1 MATKTIESGTVADAY
16 LAILKDRGVDY
27 FFGNAGTDFA
37 PIIEAF
43 ARAHAEGTP
52 APIPLMVPHEN
63 VAINM
68 ALGYYIIKGR
78 PQVVMV
84 HVNAG
89 TANAICGLIN
99 ASKGNLPVL
108 FTAGRT
114 PYTEE
119 GDTPGM
125 RSREVHWPQ
134 EMRDQN
140 AMVREMVKWD
150 YELPSGAVVET
161 AVDRALN
168 VAMSSPRGPVYMT
181 LPREPL
187 AAAVEN
193 FQYQSPSLRRV
204 PAPAHPDPAAIDE
217 AAAMLAKAERPLI
230 IASNFGAQPA
240 DGRALAELAERYA
253 VPVSQRKPRF
263 VSLPSAHPMN
273 IGYDPD
279 PYLDQADLIVVLEAD
294 VPWIPSMK
302 APGADCKIIHI
313 GADPIFESYPIRG
326 FRCDL
331 AITGLPKATLTAI
344 SGAMAEHEK
353 SAKTRIDARRK
364 RIADE
369 VAGLREKW
377 KAQLEEAKSAGPI
390 HPVWIS
396 HCIDRIKGDNPIII
410 KESGIQLQHLNIT
423 ETDTVFTGGAGG
435 GLGYGLGTAL
445 GAKLAAPD
453 RLVICTQGDGAYHYG
468 NPVPSHY
475 VAKAEGLPMLTV
487 VFNNARW
494 DAVRRNT
501 RAVYPDG
508 YASRSNRE
516 PLTYFEPGVAYE
528 HAVEVVGGYGECVE
542 DPEELPRALDR
553 AMDAIE
559 SEDRQAL
566 LNVITA

>member
-1 MATKTIESGTVADAY
+1 MSSQNQLVATA
-16 LAILKDRGVDY
+16 
-27 FFGNAGTDFA
+27 
-37 PIIEAF
+37 
-43 ARAHAEGTP
+43 
-52 APIPLMVPHEN
+52 
-63 VAINM
+63 
-68 ALGYYIIKGR
+68 
-78 PQVVMV
+78 
-84 HVNAG
+84 
-89 TANAICGLIN
+89 
-99 ASKGNLPVL
+99 
-108 FTAGRT
+108 
-114 PYTEE
+114 
-119 GDTPGM
+119 
-125 RSREVHWPQ
+125 
-134 EMRDQN
+134 
-140 AMVREMVKWD
+140 
-150 YELPSGAVVET
+150 AVVVFTGALIWTLSQT
-161 AVDRALN
+161 AESQPPTDEQFFLDDDAEVRQYEEELRELKKELVPSDRTGFNLSAEN
-168 VAMSSPRGPVYMT
+168 AAKFDDVASRAE
-181 LPREPL
+181 L
-187 AAAVEN
+187 
-193 FQYQSPSLRRV
+193 
-204 PAPAHPDPAAIDE
+204 
-217 AAAMLAKAERPLI
+217 LAKSL
-230 IASNFGAQPA
+230 SNKQGSTYVWA
-240 DGRALAELAERYA
+240 
-253 VPVSQRKPRF
+253 
-263 VSLPSAHPMN
+263 
-273 IGYDPD
+273 
-279 PYLDQADLIVVLEAD
+279 
-294 VPWIPSMK
+294 
-302 APGADCKIIHI
+302 
-313 GADPIFESYPIRG
+313 
-326 FRCDL
+326 
-331 AITGLPKATLTAI
+331 
-344 SGAMAEHEK
+344 
-353 SAKTRIDARRK
+353 K